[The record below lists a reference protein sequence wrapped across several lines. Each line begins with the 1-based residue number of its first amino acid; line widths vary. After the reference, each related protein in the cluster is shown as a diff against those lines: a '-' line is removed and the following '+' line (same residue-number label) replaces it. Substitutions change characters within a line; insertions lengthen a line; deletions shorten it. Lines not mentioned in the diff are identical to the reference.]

1 MTKTPGIAKCPV
13 VLTAAALAMLF
24 AARGP
29 ACAADAPTEE
39 QIVKALTPTTTYRSL
54 TLTPGVRVRLRYVV
68 VGVRAL
74 TICSSVGASAAQAG
88 PRAAKSIAKAAAVKT
103 TGHLAIPGVLVI

>member
-1 MTKTPGIAKCPV
+1 MSMLG
-13 VLTAAALAMLF
+13 LAAA
-24 AARGP
+24 AA
-29 ACAADAPTEE
+29 ASSS
-39 QIVKALTPTTTYRSL
+39 RSL
-54 TLTPGVRVRLRYVV
+54 GVSEWAGRFLTESRSFLSTAPALSTGVRVRLRYVV

-74 TICSSVGASAAQAG
+74 TVCSSVGASSAQAG